1 MHLPPPPSGGFGFCP
16 FQVGGYVVVDLLF
29 LVGAFG
35 CSGSVFSPCFVM
47 QYSVS
52 FLIGLVWKRG
62 LVALPVV
69 LIFVTFIVLWLF
81 LMVPLVGMQSV
92 IVVFPDHTHFKDR
105 TLL

>member
-1 MHLPPPPSGGFGFCP
+1 MG
-16 FQVGGYVVVDLLF
+16 
-29 LVGAFG
+29 
-35 CSGSVFSPCFVM
+35 
-47 QYSVS
+47 
-52 FLIGLVWKRG
+52 KRD